1 MAKRIRLNET
11 QLKRIIKEAVEEA
24 VSGPSDDK
32 MWEIAFEFIRQ
43 NKSFGYLLGV
53 SKEQVLEWLEKQKE
67 TIKKQKGTIKKQRKE
82 ISDAGWRYEAE
93 HADDWR
99 IPRDMGGW

>member
-1 MAKRIRLNET
+1 MAKVTVTEN
-11 QLKRIIKEAVEEA
+11 QLKKIVKEAVEEA

-32 MWEIAFEFIRQ
+32 MWEIAFEFIKQ
-43 NKSFGYLLGV
+43 NNSFDYLLGV
-53 SKEQVLEWLEKQKE
+53 SKEEVLEWLKKQKE
-67 TIKKQKGTIKKQRKE
+67 TIKKQRKE

>member
-1 MAKRIRLNET
+1 MAKVTVTEN
-11 QLKRIIKEAVEEA
+11 QLKKIVKEAVEEA
-24 VSGPSDDK
+24 VSGPSDDN
-32 MWEIAFEFIRQ
+32 MWEIAFEFIKQ
-43 NKSFGYLLGV
+43 NNSFDYLLGV
-53 SKEQVLEWLEKQKE
+53 SKEEVLEWLKKQKE
-67 TIKKQKGTIKKQRKE
+67 TIKKQRKE